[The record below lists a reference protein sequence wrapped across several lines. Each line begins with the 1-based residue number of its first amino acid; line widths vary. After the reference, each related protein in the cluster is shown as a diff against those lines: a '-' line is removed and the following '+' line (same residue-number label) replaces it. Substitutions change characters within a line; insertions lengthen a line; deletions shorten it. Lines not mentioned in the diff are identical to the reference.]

1 MDRSGQIKNAHP
13 STQKINK
20 DAGFGGVMD
29 RWTDKSELNKC
40 IWKIFWI
47 KQIGIISRPK
57 SLNQNNF

>member
-40 IWKIFWI
+40 I
-47 KQIGIISRPK
+47 
-57 SLNQNNF
+57 